1 MIAYMKG
8 EIIDIAED
16 NLILEVNNI
25 GYNIRISAGRPG
37 FFRELG
43 KK

>member
-25 GYNIRISAGRPG
+25 GYNIRISAGTAG

>member
-8 EIIDIAED
+8 KIADIRED

-25 GYNIRISAGRPG
+25 GGCYLALWFSYKG
-37 FFRELG
+37 
-43 KK
+43 